1 MFSDECEI
9 EIHGYR
15 VVYVRRP
22 SGLGE
27 RFKVKYT
34 QATVKQHHKSIM
46 VFGAIWASGLRKLVR
61 VDGTLNSERYIRIM
75 GSEVIPLL
83 GENDIFKQDAA
94 SAHKS
99 RKTMQFLEETGV
111 SLLVDWPAQSP
122 DLNIIENVS
131 AEVKRLVAEKSPRN
145 ELDLW
150 NVTEMVFSAFQM
162 LLWKSYMLPFRKECR
177 LWHGQKDAPLGIKN
191 DSLFFYYRPFL
202 IHD

>member
-1 MFSDECEI
+1 
-9 EIHGYR
+9 
-15 VVYVRRP
+15 
-22 SGLGE
+22 
-27 RFKVKYT
+27 
-34 QATVKQHHKSIM
+34 M

-61 VDGTLNSERYIRIM
+61 VDGTLNSERYIRIL
-75 GSEVIPLL
+75 GSDVIPLL

-99 RKTMQFLEETGV
+99 RKTMQFLEENGV

-150 NVTEMVFSAFQM
+150 NVTESVFYRIPDAFVEK
-162 LLWKSYMLPFRKECR
+162 L
-177 LWHGQKDAPLGIKN
+177 
-191 DSLFFYYRPFL
+191 
-202 IHD
+202 